1 MNNYFDSMFARKEFL
16 ARLIVHSLK
25 TTSGWLE
32 LACAVMIMLGTY
44 WLSLKILSVV
54 SRHTQQQKSIQFPM
68 LHHLFSRLLW
78 PILLFIS
85 TIIAIVVW
93 RDSTGE
99 SVLWLQITV
108 FAARWLLMIRIIMAI
123 LHNAIPNN
131 LFNDYYERSLSTFL
145 WVCFVLWLT
154 SLDTFIIRLLKS
166 LALPVGSTSLSLY
179 TVITGSIIVGI
190 AIIIAMWLSRIT
202 EQRILKAEKLDVN
215 LRYVLVKIIKT
226 LLVVIAVL
234 IALPMVGINLT
245 ILSVFGGA
253 LGVGLGLGLQKI
265 ASNYVS
271 GFIILA
277 DHSVRPG
284 DRLNI
289 NNFTGYVTKITA
301 RFVVLR
307 SSDGS
312 EALIP
317 NDTFVSNTVINDS
330 YSSKIMSTNL
340 TMQVAYNT
348 NLPQALEILK
358 EAAAKQVRVCDD
370 PKPNS
375 FVTGFSDSGITLYVN
390 YWIHDPENGF
400 MSINSAILMEIWN
413 RFKEV
418 GIEFSFPKQEIRIL
432 NDAGDPIIY
441 DTMPKPV
448 NNVETKPTYPEPLPT
463 ELNVSSSYRSGQQTH
478 HDQQ

>member
-1 MNNYFDSMFARKEFL
+1 MV
-16 ARLIVHSLK
+16 I
-25 TTSGWLE
+25 
-32 LACAVMIMLGTY
+32 
-44 WLSLKILSVV
+44 
-54 SRHTQQQKSIQFPM
+54 
-68 LHHLFSRLLW
+68 
-78 PILLFIS
+78 
-85 TIIAIVVW
+85 W
-93 RDSTGE
+93 RATTGE
-99 SVLWLQITV
+99 SVLWLQLTA
-108 FAARWLLMIRIIMAI
+108 FTARWLLMIRLIMAI

-131 LFNDYYERSLSTFL
+131 RFNERYERSLSTFL
-145 WVCFVLWLT
+145 WICFLLWLT
-154 SLDTFIIRLLKS
+154 SLDTFIIHLLKS

-202 EQRILKAEKLDVN
+202 EQRILKADKLDIN
-215 LRYVLVKIIKT
+215 LRYVLVKIVKT
-226 LLVVIAVL
+226 LLVIIAVL

-340 TMQVAYNT
+340 TLQVAYNT
-348 NLPQALEILK
+348 DLPLALEILK
-358 EAAAKQVRVCDD
+358 EVASKQARVCDD

-375 FVTGFSDSGITLYVN
+375 FVTGFADSGINLYVN
-390 YWIHDPENGF
+390 YWINDPENGF
-400 MSINSAILMEIWN
+400 MSINSAILLEIWT

-418 GIEFSFPKQEIRIL
+418 GIEFPFPQQEIRIL
-432 NDAGDPIIY
+432 NDAEDPIACHTTPRPTNHA
-441 DTMPKPV
+441 TMQSA
-448 NNVETKPTYPEPLPT
+448 YPEPLPT
-463 ELNVSSSYRSGQQTH
+463 ALSVSSSYHFGQQTS
-478 HDQQ
+478 HD

>member
-16 ARLIVHSLK
+16 ARLMVHSLK
-25 TTSGWLE
+25 TSSGWLE
-32 LACAVMIMLGTY
+32 LAFAVIIMFGTY
-44 WLSLKILSVV
+44 WLSLKILAVIN
-54 SRHTQQQKSIQFPM
+54 RHTQQREIKFPV
-68 LHHLFSRLLW
+68 LFHFITRLLW
-78 PILLFIS
+78 PVLLLLC
-85 TIIAIVVW
+85 TIIAMVIW
-93 RDSTGE
+93 RVSTGE
-99 SVLWLQITV
+99 SVLWLQLTA
-108 FAARWLLMIRIIMAI
+108 FTARWLLMIRIIMAV

-131 LFNDYYERSLSTFL
+131 RFNERYERSLSTFL
-145 WVCFVLWLT
+145 WVCFLLWLT

-166 LALPVGSTSLSLY
+166 LALPIGSTSLSLY

-202 EQRILKAEKLDVN
+202 EQHILKAEKLDVN
-215 LRYVLVKIIKT
+215 LRYVLVKIVKT
-226 LLVVIAVL
+226 LLVVVAVL

-330 YSSKIMSTNL
+330 YSSKIMSNNL
-340 TMQVAYNT
+340 TLQVAYNT
-348 NLPQALEILK
+348 DLPLALEILK
-358 EAAAKQVRVCDD
+358 EAAAKQARVCDD

-375 FVTGFSDSGITLYVN
+375 FVTGFADSGINLYVN
-390 YWIHDPENGF
+390 YWIRDPENGF
-400 MSINSAILMEIWN
+400 MSINSAILLEIWN

-418 GIEFSFPKQEIRIL
+418 GIEFPFPQQEIRIL
-432 NDAGDPIIY
+432 NDASDPITCDSI
-441 DTMPKPV
+441 THQVTTEEEPSFS
-448 NNVETKPTYPEPLPT
+448 EPLPT
-463 ELNVSSSYRSGQQTH
+463 ALSVSSFHAGQH
-478 HDQQ
+478 KPHE

>member
-25 TTSGWLE
+25 THTGWLE
-32 LACAVMIMLGTY
+32 LVCAMIIMIGTY
-44 WLSLKILSVV
+44 WFSLKILSAV
-54 SRHTQQQKSIQFPM
+54 SKRIENQNNIKLPF
-68 LHHLFSRLLW
+68 LYHLFTRLLW
-78 PILLFIS
+78 PVLLFIC
-85 TIIAIVVW
+85 TIIAMIIW
-93 RDSTGE
+93 RAGTGE

-108 FAARWLLMIRIIMAI
+108 FTARWLMMIRIIMAV

-131 LFNDYYERSLSTFL
+131 RFNEHYERSLSTLL
-145 WVCFVLWLT
+145 WVCFILWLT

-166 LALPVGSTSLSLY
+166 LALPIGSTSLSLY

-190 AIIIAMWLSRIT
+190 AIIIAMWLSRFT
-202 EQRILKAEKLDVN
+202 EKRILKAEKLDVN
-215 LRYVLVKIIKT
+215 LRYVLVKIVKT
-226 LLVVIAVL
+226 LLVVVAVL

-330 YSSKIMSTNL
+330 YSSKIMSNNL
-340 TMQVAYNT
+340 TLQVAYNT
-348 NLPQALEILK
+348 DLPQALEILK
-358 EAAAKQVRVCDD
+358 EAAAKQARVCDD

-375 FVTGFSDSGITLYVN
+375 YVTGFADSGINLYVN
-390 YWIHDPENGF
+390 YWIRDPENGF
-400 MSINSAILMEIWN
+400 LSINSAILLEIWN

-418 GIEFSFPKQEIRIL
+418 GIEFPFPQQEIRIL
-432 NDAGDPIIY
+432 NDKADPIVC
-441 DTMPKPV
+441 DSKASAEKTESEP
-448 NNVETKPTYPEPLPT
+448 NHPEHLPT
-463 ELNVSSSYRSGQQTH
+463 ALSTLSYHSAQQSNH
-478 HDQQ
+478 E